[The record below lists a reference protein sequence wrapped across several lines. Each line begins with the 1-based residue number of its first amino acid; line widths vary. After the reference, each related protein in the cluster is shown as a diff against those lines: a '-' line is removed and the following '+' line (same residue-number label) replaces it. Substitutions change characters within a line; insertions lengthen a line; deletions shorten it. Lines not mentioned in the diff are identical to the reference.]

1 MAAGDYKSDS
11 VALGIAF
18 LLEQQRK
25 DGGWFEVPY
34 TGTGFPRVFY
44 LKYTY
49 YYQYFP
55 LLALTKYA
63 KVTKNC

>member
-1 MAAGDYKSDS
+1 MAAGDFTSECL
-11 VALGIAF
+11 ARGIVY
-18 LLEQQRK
+18 LMQQQAK
-25 DGGWFEVPY
+25 DGSWFEVPY

-49 YYQYFP
+49 YYLYFP

-63 KVTKNC
+63 KVTNNF